1 VRQAKAIVVAIAK
14 NVAAEVQATARI
26 FVALAFIRASGVK
39 LGKEIAAAIAKSAE
53 DNEALSVNAAHHP
66 GCAQALI
73 SKRRPRRAAGPKTT
87 VEQALMRGL
96 DTA

>member
-53 DNEALSVNAAHHP
+53 DNRTKR
-66 GCAQALI
+66 CQAFGTQLI
-73 SKRRPRRAAGPKTT
+73 ILAAAGADFKKTPK
-87 VEQALMRGL
+87 AGGRAKDDG
-96 DTA
+96 